1 MLFTIPQY
9 FNKEK
14 SVSLLTID
22 VEGGA
27 GAGAGGHGALWNIGG
42 GVMTSV
48 FTDREEE
55 TIITAAACGQ
65 HLPAPGLRDR
75 DHNKDSCPDPDA

>member
-1 MLFTIPQY
+1 ML
-9 FNKEK
+9 
-14 SVSLLTID
+14 V
-22 VEGGA
+22 
-27 GAGAGGHGALWNIGG
+27 AGGHGALWNIGG

-65 HLPAPGLRDR
+65 HLPAPGLCDR

>member
-1 MLFTIPQY
+1 
-9 FNKEK
+9 
-14 SVSLLTID
+14 
-22 VEGGA
+22 
-27 GAGAGGHGALWNIGG
+27 
-42 GVMTSV
+42 MTSV

>member
-22 VEGGA
+22 IEGGA
-27 GAGAGGHGALWNIGG
+27 SAGGHGALWNIGG

-65 HLPAPGLRDR
+65 HLPGPGLHDR

>member
-27 GAGAGGHGALWNIGG
+27 GADGHGALWNIGG

>member
-9 FNKEK
+9 SNKEK

-22 VEGGA
+22 VEG